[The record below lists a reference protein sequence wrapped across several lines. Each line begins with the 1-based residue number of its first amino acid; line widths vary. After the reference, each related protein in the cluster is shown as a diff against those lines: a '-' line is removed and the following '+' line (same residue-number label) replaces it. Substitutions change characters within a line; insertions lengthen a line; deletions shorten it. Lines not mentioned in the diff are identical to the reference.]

1 MGFPRDFGFEPRLG
15 RDKVQ
20 SVRVMELGKFT
31 LFDVVK
37 RRLAWIGQRQEVLA
51 QNIANADTPKY
62 RAQDIEPF
70 KFKDLVRSKSSSGLN
85 MDTTAGSHL
94 PGRRS
99 PVNDFKEVKDRRP
112 FETNPVGNSVVL
124 EEQMSKLSEN
134 GISHRLTT
142 QLYKKHLNL
151 FRMALR
157 GSR

>member
-1 MGFPRDFGFEPRLG
+1 
-15 RDKVQ
+15 
-20 SVRVMELGKFT
+20 MELSKFT
-31 LFDVVK
+31 LFEVVK
-37 RRLAWIGQRQEVLA
+37 KRLAWIGQRQEILA

-62 RAQDIEPF
+62 RARDIEPF
-70 KFKDLVRSKSSSGLN
+70 KFKDLVRGKSSIGLN
-85 MDTTAGSHL
+85 MSTTMGSHIL
-94 PGRRS
+94 GRRS
-99 PVNDFKEVKDRRP
+99 PVRDFKEVTDRRP
-112 FETNPVGNSVVL
+112 FETNPIGNSVVL